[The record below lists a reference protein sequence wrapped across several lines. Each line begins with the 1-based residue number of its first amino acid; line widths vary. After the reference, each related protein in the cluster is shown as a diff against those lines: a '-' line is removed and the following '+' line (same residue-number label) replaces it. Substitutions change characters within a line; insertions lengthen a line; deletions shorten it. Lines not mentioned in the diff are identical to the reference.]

1 MKSKYFITALLLCS
15 ALFISCTNTDTDE
28 ELQLLIDNQEFV
40 ADDTGEYPPPPMPPD
55 PEEPD

>member
-40 ADDTGEYPPPPMPPD
+40 ADDTGNEPPPPPPKD
-55 PEEPD
+55 PEVD